1 MDAFVC
7 AEAAD
12 QTQALFT
19 MWQALY
25 GVSYLARTEIAVC
38 PQMDKIF
45 SRKFT
50 KDIRWV
56 LVL

>member
-1 MDAFVC
+1 
-7 AEAAD
+7 
-12 QTQALFT
+12 
-19 MWQALY
+19 MWKALY

-50 KDIRWV
+50 KDIRWE
-56 LVL
+56 LVRLLHRQRHLLVIKPNA